1 MNNISYIER
10 MLLSNQQ
17 LTINEILDL
26 NKFTEK
32 RGLLLNEKQ
41 AISLINNRNRCL
53 KELGRIEIG
62 SGTLEKIIYTFY
74 TSSYIDKDNYLEI
87 LEELTNIFYLYQNEF
102 DNKLTDDQI
111 IEYIKKSYEECGT
124 IELLEGLYL
133 ENLRDKLLNGET
145 YE

>member
-1 MNNISYIER
+1 MKNISYIER

-102 DNKLTDDQI
+102 DNKLTDEQI
-111 IEYIKKSYEECGT
+111 IEYKKKSYEECGT

-133 ENLRDKLLNGET
+133 ENLRNKLLNGEA

>member
-1 MNNISYIER
+1 MKNISYIGR

-41 AISLINNRNRCL
+41 AIGLINNRNRCL

-74 TSSYIDKDNYLEI
+74 TFSYIDKDNYLEI
-87 LEELTNIFYLYQNEF
+87 LEKLTNIFYLYQNEF
-102 DNKLTDDQI
+102 DNKLTDEQI

-133 ENLRDKLLNGET
+133 ENLRNKLLNGEA

>member
-1 MNNISYIER
+1 

-32 RGLLLNEKQ
+32 KGLLLNEKQ

-102 DNKLTDDQI
+102 DNKLTDEQI

-133 ENLRDKLLNGET
+133 ENLRNKLLNGEA

>member
-1 MNNISYIER
+1 MKNISYIER

-32 RGLLLNEKQ
+32 RGLLLSEKQ
-41 AISLINNRNRCL
+41 AISLINNRNRYL

-62 SGTLEKIIYTFY
+62 SGTLERIIYTFY

-102 DNKLTDDQI
+102 DNKLTDEQI
-111 IEYIKKSYEECGT
+111 IEYIKKSSEECGT

>member
-1 MNNISYIER
+1 MKNISYIER

-102 DNKLTDDQI
+102 DNKLTDEQI

-133 ENLRDKLLNGET
+133 ENLRNKLLNGEA

>member
-1 MNNISYIER
+1 MKNISYIGR

-102 DNKLTDDQI
+102 DNKLTDEQI

-133 ENLRDKLLNGET
+133 ENLRNKLLNGEA

>member
-1 MNNISYIER
+1 

-62 SGTLEKIIYTFY
+62 SGTLERIIYTFY

-102 DNKLTDDQI
+102 DNKLTDEQI

>member
-1 MNNISYIER
+1 

-17 LTINEILDL
+17 LTINEIIDL

-102 DNKLTDDQI
+102 DNKLTDEQI
-111 IEYIKKSYEECGT
+111 IEYKKKSYEECGT

-133 ENLRDKLLNGET
+133 ENLRNKLLNGEA

>member
-1 MNNISYIER
+1 MKNISYIGR

-17 LTINEILDL
+17 LTINKILDL

-102 DNKLTDDQI
+102 DNKLTDEQI

-133 ENLRDKLLNGET
+133 ENLRNKLLNGEA

>member
-1 MNNISYIER
+1 MKNISYIER

-62 SGTLEKIIYTFY
+62 SGTLERIIYTFY

-102 DNKLTDDQI
+102 DNKLTDEQI

-133 ENLRDKLLNGET
+133 ENLRNKLLNGEA

>member
-1 MNNISYIER
+1 MKNISYIGR
-10 MLLSNQQ
+10 MLLSNQR
-17 LTINEILDL
+17 LTINKILDL

-102 DNKLTDDQI
+102 DNKLTDEQI

-133 ENLRDKLLNGET
+133 ENLRNKLLNGEA

>member
-1 MNNISYIER
+1 MKNISYIER

-87 LEELTNIFYLYQNEF
+87 LEEITNIFYLYQNEF
-102 DNKLTDDQI
+102 DNKLTDEQI

-133 ENLRDKLLNGET
+133 ENLRNKLLNGEA

>member
-1 MNNISYIER
+1 MKNISYIER

-32 RGLLLNEKQ
+32 KGLLLNEKQ

-102 DNKLTDDQI
+102 DNKLTDEQI

-133 ENLRDKLLNGET
+133 ENLRNKLLNGEA

>member
-1 MNNISYIER
+1 

-32 RGLLLNEKQ
+32 KGLLLNEKQ

-102 DNKLTDDQI
+102 DNKLTDEQI

-133 ENLRDKLLNGET
+133 ENLRNKLLNGKA

>member
-1 MNNISYIER
+1 MKNISYIER

-62 SGTLEKIIYTFY
+62 SGTLERIIYTFY

-102 DNKLTDDQI
+102 DNKLTDEQI

>member
-1 MNNISYIER
+1 MKNISYIER

-53 KELGRIEIG
+53 KELGKIEIG

-102 DNKLTDDQI
+102 DNKLTDEQI

-133 ENLRDKLLNGET
+133 ENLRNKLLNGEA

>member
-1 MNNISYIER
+1 MKNISYIER

-17 LTINEILDL
+17 LTINEILNL

-62 SGTLEKIIYTFY
+62 SGTLERIIYTFY

-102 DNKLTDDQI
+102 DNKLTDEQI

-133 ENLRDKLLNGET
+133 ENLRDKLLNGEA

>member
-1 MNNISYIER
+1 MKNISYIER

-102 DNKLTDDQI
+102 DNKLTDEQI

-133 ENLRDKLLNGET
+133 ENLRNKLLNGES

>member
-1 MNNISYIER
+1 
-10 MLLSNQQ
+10 MLLSNQR
-17 LTINEILDL
+17 LTINKILDL

-102 DNKLTDDQI
+102 DNKLTDEQI

-133 ENLRDKLLNGET
+133 ENLRNKLLNGEA

>member
-1 MNNISYIER
+1 

-102 DNKLTDDQI
+102 DNKLTDEQI

-133 ENLRDKLLNGET
+133 ENLRNKLLNGEA